1 MKKRKKGFTL
11 IELLVVIAII
21 AILAAMLLPALSK
34 ARERARMAVCM
45 NNLKQ
50 IGLAVFMYA
59 QDYNEWFPQAVRF
72 MNYSSL
78 HSQTYRNTL
87 HKYLGRKDADQ
98 PRIKGGDVFWCPSD
112 LPRRD
117 PISGWRWSYMANNCL
132 FGAIENPYQ
141 GWTPRPTIK
150 ISKVRYPS
158 RTIMMTEDTERS
170 SLSGYYGDDN
180 WTYTSYMF
188 VFTRHVGGS
197 NYLMADGS
205 VRWLRAENIPD
216 VWSFCRIHNVTFW
229 P

>member
-1 MKKRKKGFTL
+1 MKKKGFTL
-11 IELLVVIAII
+11 IELLVVVAII

-34 ARERARMAVCM
+34 ARERARTAVCM

-50 IGLAVFMYA
+50 IGLAVFMYV
-59 QDYNEWFPQAVRF
+59 QDYNEWFPQAVRY
-72 MNYSSL
+72 MGSWPPVEP
-78 HSQTYRNTL
+78 QIYRNTL
-87 HKYLGRKDADQ
+87 HKYFGRKDADQ
-98 PRIKGGDVFWCPSD
+98 PRVKRGDVFWCPSD
-112 LPRRD
+112 LPRRN
-117 PISGWRWSYMANNCL
+117 PISGWYWSYMANNYL
-132 FGAIENPYQ
+132 FGAIENPYR

-170 SLSGYYGDDN
+170 VLVGYYGEDN
-180 WTYTSYMF
+180 ATYTSYMF

-197 NYLMADGS
+197 NYLMVDGS

-216 VWSFCRIHNVTFW
+216 VHSFCHTHNVTFS